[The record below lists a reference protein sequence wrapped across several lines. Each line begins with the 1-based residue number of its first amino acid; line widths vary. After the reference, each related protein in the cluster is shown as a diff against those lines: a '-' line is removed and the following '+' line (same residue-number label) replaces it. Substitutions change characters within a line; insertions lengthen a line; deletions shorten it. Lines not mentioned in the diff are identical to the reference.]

1 MTVLTPTLTLIT
13 LVFSVLTL
21 TPFAFA
27 DKLTLSE
34 IIDQAGQQR
43 MLSQRIAKAY
53 ILKGIPK
60 QKEKG
65 EDQLTSAITQFNKNF
80 YNIKKH
86 KSSKALPH
94 ELTLVKN
101 QWLIFKDLIDQPNSP
116 ENELKVIKQSD
127 FLLKAAHAYVKK
139 LEMITGEEL
148 SEVVGTSGKQRMLS
162 QRIARNYLAYHRG
175 LAEEEW
181 LDRVYDDL
189 AEYENTLLYL
199 KTTSVNTRAI
209 NTMLRK
215 AHSNFRFI
223 NQGFDGILSF
233 SPERLVHVAISSTEM
248 MLYRMDTLTKQ
259 YAALETSSDYNSSI
273 ASR

>member
-1 MTVLTPTLTLIT
+1 MKVFTSFFATIALFLSCLTLAQP
-13 LVFSVLTL
+13 LTL
-21 TPFAFA
+21 T
-27 DKLTLSE
+27 E

-53 ILKGIPK
+53 LLKGITA
-60 QKEKG
+60 QNEKG
-65 EDQLTSAITQFNKNF
+65 EDQLISAITHFNKNF
-80 YNIKKH
+80 YNIKSH

-94 ELTLVKN
+94 ELKQVKN
-101 QWLIFKDLIDQPNSP
+101 HWLLFKDLITQTNTPS
-116 ENELKVIKQSD
+116 NELKVIKQSD
-127 FLLKAAHAYVKK
+127 NLLNAAHTYVKK

-162 QRIARNYLAYHRG
+162 QRIARYYLAYHRG
-175 LAEEEW
+175 LGEQEW
-181 LDRVYDDL
+181 LERVYDDL

-199 KTTSVNTRAI
+199 KTTSVNTKAI

-215 AHSNFRFI
+215 AHSNFRFT

-233 SPERLVHVAISSTEM
+233 TPERLVHVAISSTEM

-259 YAALETSSDYNSSI
+259 YAALEKPKEYDSSI